1 MFRLRL
7 SNQLNLLQVEVD
19 FSRSYH
25 FHLFLECKGNKLYHQ
40 LLNFQVFHLY
50 STTIEESQ
58 DQFLTDLLEQE
69 QEDPKVQSL
78 DYKLLKFHPMDC
90 LEDLQ

>member
-19 FSRSYH
+19 FSRNYH
-25 FHLFLECKGNKLYHQ
+25 FHLSLECKGNKLYHL
-40 LLNFQVFHLY
+40 LLNFQVIHLY
-50 STTIEESQ
+50 STTIEENQ
-58 DQFLTDLLEQE
+58 DQFLTNLLEQE

-78 DYKLLKFHPMDC
+78 DCKLLKFHPLEC
-90 LEDLQ
+90 LEGLQ